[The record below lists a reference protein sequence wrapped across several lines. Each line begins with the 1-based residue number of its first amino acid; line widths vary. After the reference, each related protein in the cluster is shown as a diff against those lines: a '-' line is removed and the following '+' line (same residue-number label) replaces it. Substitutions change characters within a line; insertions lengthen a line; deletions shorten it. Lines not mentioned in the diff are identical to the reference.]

1 MLKCFELDSNQIR
14 IRDILNDKNFLEI
27 EIFAISDANP
37 NRNRSHFTLE
47 SMQKGLESFND
58 KPILGFFNKQGDFE
72 SHNGRVAY
80 DPEEQVDYWDN
91 SNGEQILGFIRQTDR
106 KEIVERDGL
115 HWICCT
121 AMIYTQYNYKQVKK
135 LLKDRKKKV
144 SVEIAVLDSE
154 MVDGVEYIKE
164 FDLKGIT
171 ILGSRNGIQVK
182 EGIEGAGLSIL
193 EVFDAARFSGQKQT
207 IIQAYSQ
214 LEDDE
219 KNKED
224 GNLAIEDF
232 EKALKV
238 NKSKEAMSDTSWGDV
253 DKTELRKRVVEA
265 SNFKEIADD
274 VFLDLREGWEEG
286 EVTKLKY
293 PVMEIKGD
301 ELVYNRGALGSA
313 KAYAEKNGEE
323 EVLKKL
329 KAIYEHLDLDFEAK
343 FDCECDEFCDLY
355 EDDVPCEEPCDGD
368 CGDDCDDDCD
378 DHDDCSLENHAEEVV
393 VEEPKEEPAEEPV
406 VAVEKVY
413 TEEEFNAACDE
424 LKMKCHEAESK
435 CAEAEG
441 KYSEL
446 EAKCCE
452 YENKCGEYESKCAD
466 YEKRCAEYE
475 KKCAELEEKCSNYEA
490 TAGKLKLEMDECI
503 AKMQD
508 YEEVKKARD
517 EMVEKF
523 AVMKVN
529 EQKDY
534 ISNVC
539 AKMKFTEEEI
549 KPISEKCER
558 REYEDIDAIDRDIAY
573 LSFQKTKATL
583 FSEKTEMFSV
593 NIVEEPKQKSGRKEK
608 TLQERLKDNL
618 RK

>member
-121 AMIYTQYNYKQVKK
+121 AMIYTQYNYKQVKR

-214 LEDDE
+214 LEDDD
-219 KNKED
+219 KKKED

-253 DKTELRKRVVEA
+253 DKAELRKRVVEA

-355 EDDVPCEEPCDGD
+355 EDDVPC
-368 CGDDCDDDCD
+368 GDDCDDDHD
-378 DHDDCSLENHAEEVV
+378 DCDDCSLEKHAEGVV
-393 VEEPKEEPAEEPV
+393 VEEPKEEPAAEPV
-406 VAVEKVY
+406 VVVEKVY

-446 EAKCCE
+446 EAKCRE
-452 YENKCGEYESKCAD
+452 YENKCGEYE
-466 YEKRCAEYE
+466 KR
-475 KKCAELEEKCSNYEA
+475 CAELEEKCANYEA

-508 YEEVKKARD
+508 YEEIKKARD

-593 NIVEEPKQKSGRKEK
+593 NIVEEPKQKSGRKEM
-608 TLQERLKDNL
+608 TLRERLKDNI
-618 RK
+618 KK

>member
-1 MLKCFELDSNQIR
+1 MGHYETVSLVF
-14 IRDILNDKNFLEI
+14 LN
-27 EIFAISDANP
+27 
-37 NRNRSHFTLE
+37 T
-47 SMQKGLESFND
+47 
-58 KPILGFFNKQGDFE
+58 
-72 SHNGRVAY
+72 
-80 DPEEQVDYWDN
+80 
-91 SNGEQILGFIRQTDR
+91 TD
-106 KEIVERDGL
+106 
-115 HWICCT
+115 
-121 AMIYTQYNYKQVKK
+121 TQYNYKQVKK

-219 KNKED
+219 RNKED

-343 FDCECDEFCDLY
+343 FDCECDE
-355 EDDVPCEEPCDGD
+355 
-368 CGDDCDDDCD
+368 
-378 DHDDCSLENHAEEVV
+378 
-393 VEEPKEEPAEEPV
+393 
-406 VAVEKVY
+406 
-413 TEEEFNAACDE
+413 

-435 CAEAEG
+435 CAEVEG

-475 KKCAELEEKCSNYEA
+475 KKCAELEEKCANYEA

-583 FSEKTEMFSV
+583 FSEKTEIFSV
-593 NIVEEPKQKSGRKEK
+593 NIVEESKQKSGRKEM
-608 TLQERLKDNL
+608 TLRERLKDNI
-618 RK
+618 KK

>member
-1 MLKCFELDSNQIR
+1 M
-14 IRDILNDKNFLEI
+14 
-27 EIFAISDANP
+27 
-37 NRNRSHFTLE
+37 
-47 SMQKGLESFND
+47 
-58 KPILGFFNKQGDFE
+58 
-72 SHNGRVAY
+72 
-80 DPEEQVDYWDN
+80 
-91 SNGEQILGFIRQTDR
+91 
-106 KEIVERDGL
+106 
-115 HWICCT
+115 
-121 AMIYTQYNYKQVKK
+121 
-135 LLKDRKKKV
+135 
-144 SVEIAVLDSE
+144 
-154 MVDGVEYIKE
+154 
-164 FDLKGIT
+164 
-171 ILGSRNGIQVK
+171 
-182 EGIEGAGLSIL
+182 
-193 EVFDAARFSGQKQT
+193 
-207 IIQAYSQ
+207 
-214 LEDDE
+214 
-219 KNKED
+219 
-224 GNLAIEDF
+224 
-232 EKALKV
+232 
-238 NKSKEAMSDTSWGDV
+238 
-253 DKTELRKRVVEA
+253 
-265 SNFKEIADD
+265 
-274 VFLDLREGWEEG
+274 FLDLREGWEEG

-355 EDDVPCEEPCDGD
+355 EDDIPCDG
-368 CGDDCDDDCD
+368 DDDCD
-378 DHDDCSLENHAEEVV
+378 DPDDCDDCSLEKHAEEVI
-393 VEEPKEEPAEEPV
+393 VEEPKEEP
-406 VAVEKVY
+406 VAVVEKVY

-424 LKMKCHEAESK
+424 LKMKCQEAESK

-475 KKCAELEEKCSNYEA
+475 KKCAELEDRCANYEV

-508 YEEVKKARD
+508 YEEIKKARD

>member
-154 MVDGVEYIKE
+154 MVDGIEYIKE

-219 KNKED
+219 RNKED

-253 DKTELRKRVVEA
+253 DKAELRKRVVEA

-329 KAIYEHLDLDFEAK
+329 KAIYGHLDLDFEAK

-355 EDDVPCEEPCDGD
+355 EDDVPCDGD
-368 CGDDCDDDCD
+368 CGDDCDDHDDCD
-378 DHDDCSLENHAEEVV
+378 DCLLEKHAEEVV
-393 VEEPKEEPAEEPV
+393 VEEPKEEPV
-406 VAVEKVY
+406 VVVERVY

-424 LKMKCHEAESK
+424 LKMKCQEAESK

-452 YENKCGEYESKCAD
+452 YENKCGEYESRCAD

-475 KKCAELEEKCSNYEA
+475 KKCAELEEKCAN
-490 TAGKLKLEMDECI
+490 
-503 AKMQD
+503 
-508 YEEVKKARD
+508 YEEVKKSYG
-517 EMVEKF
+517 EILEKL
-523 AVMKVN
+523 AVQKVK
-529 EQKDY
+529 EQKEY
-534 ISNVC
+534 IVNAC
-539 AKMKFTEEEI
+539 KKMS
-549 KPISEKCER
+549 ISDVSKNALVEKCER
-558 REYEDIDAIDRDIAY
+558 REYETIEDIDRELAYIDFKRKKTSLMKEDSVY
-573 LSFQKTKATL
+573 CVNVVSEDKMPVVEKFRSKNNLSI
-583 FSEKTEMFSV
+583 E
-593 NIVEEPKQKSGRKEK
+593 
-608 TLQERLKDNL
+608 ERLKKNI
-618 RK
+618 KSKK

>member
-37 NRNRSHFTLE
+37 NRNKSHFTLE

-106 KEIVERDGL
+106 KEIVEKNGL

-154 MVDGVEYIKE
+154 MVDGVEHIKE

-219 KNKED
+219 KNKEG

-253 DKTELRKRVVEA
+253 DKAELRKRIVEA

-329 KAIYEHLDLDFEAK
+329 KAIYGHLDLDFEAK

-355 EDDVPCEEPCDGD
+355 EDDVPCDGD
-368 CGDDCDDDCD
+368 CGDDC
-378 DHDDCSLENHAEEVV
+378 SLEKHAEEVV
-393 VEEPKEEPAEEPV
+393 VEEAKEEPAV
-406 VAVEKVY
+406 VVEKVY

-424 LKMKCHEAESK
+424 LKMKCNEAESK
-435 CAEAEG
+435 FAEAEG

-446 EAKCCE
+446 EAKCSE

-475 KKCAELEEKCSNYEA
+475 KKCAELEEKCANYEA
-490 TAGKLKLEMDECI
+490 TAGKLKLEMDECV

-539 AKMKFTEEEI
+539 AKMKFTEEEL
-549 KPISEKCER
+549 KPIGEKCER
-558 REYEDIDAIDRDIAY
+558 REYENIDAIDRDIAY

-593 NIVEEPKQKSGRKEK
+593 NIVEEPKQKSGRKEM
-608 TLQERLKDNL
+608 TLRERLKDNI
-618 RK
+618 KK

>member
-1 MLKCFELDSNQIR
+1 MIKCFELSSEQIR

-37 NRNRSHFTLE
+37 NRNKSHFTLE

-121 AMIYTQYNYKQVKK
+121 AMIYTQYNYKQVKR

-154 MVDGVEYIKE
+154 MVDGIEYIKE

-214 LEDDE
+214 LEDDD

-253 DKTELRKRVVEA
+253 DKAELRKRVVEA
-265 SNFKEIADD
+265 SNFKQIADD

-355 EDDVPCEEPCDGD
+355 EDDVPCDG
-368 CGDDCDDDCD
+368 DDDCD
-378 DHDDCSLENHAEEVV
+378 NPDDCDDCSLEKHAEEVV
-393 VEEPKEEPAEEPV
+393 VEEPKGEPV
-406 VAVEKVY
+406 VVVEKVY

-424 LKMKCHEAESK
+424 LKMKCQEAESK

-475 KKCAELEEKCSNYEA
+475 KKCAELEDRCANYEV

-508 YEEVKKARD
+508 YEEIKKARD

-523 AVMKVN
+523 AIMKVN

-549 KPISEKCER
+549 KPIGEKCER
-558 REYEDIDAIDRDIAY
+558 REYENIEAIDRDIAY

-593 NIVEEPKQKSGRKEK
+593 NIVEEPKQKSGRKEM
-608 TLQERLKDNL
+608 TLRERLKDNI
-618 RK
+618 KK

>member
-219 KNKED
+219 RNKED

-368 CGDDCDDDCD
+368 CGDDCDD
-378 DHDDCSLENHAEEVV
+378 HDDCSLENHAEEVV

-406 VAVEKVY
+406 VVVEKVY

-435 CAEAEG
+435 CAEVEG

-446 EAKCCE
+446 EAKCRE
-452 YENKCGEYESKCAD
+452 YENKCG
-466 YEKRCAEYE
+466 EYE
-475 KKCAELEEKCSNYEA
+475 KKCAELEEKCANYEA

-549 KPISEKCER
+549 RPICEKCER

-583 FSEKTEMFSV
+583 FSEKTEIFSV
-593 NIVEEPKQKSGRKEK
+593 NIVEESKQKSGRKEM
-608 TLQERLKDNL
+608 TLRERLKDNI
-618 RK
+618 KK

>member
-144 SVEIAVLDSE
+144 SVEIAVLDSK
-154 MVDGVEYIKE
+154 MVDGIEYIKE

-224 GNLAIEDF
+224 GNLAMKDF

-253 DKTELRKRVVEA
+253 DKAELRKRIVEA

-329 KAIYEHLDLDFEAK
+329 KAIYGHLDLDFEAK
-343 FDCECDEFCDLY
+343 FDCECDEFRDLY
-355 EDDVPCEEPCDGD
+355 EDDVPCDG
-368 CGDDCDDDCD
+368 DDDCD
-378 DHDDCSLENHAEEVV
+378 DPDDCDDCSLEKHAKEVV
-393 VEEPKEEPAEEPV
+393 VEEPKGEPV
-406 VAVEKVY
+406 VVVEKVY

-424 LKMKCHEAESK
+424 LKMKCQEAESK
-435 CAEAEG
+435 FAEAEG

-452 YENKCGEYESKCAD
+452 YENKCGEYESKCAN

-475 KKCAELEEKCSNYEA
+475 KKCAELEEKCAN
-490 TAGKLKLEMDECI
+490 
-503 AKMQD
+503 
-508 YEEVKKARD
+508 YEEVKKSYS
-517 EMVEKF
+517 EILEKL
-523 AVMKVN
+523 AVQKVK

-534 ISNVC
+534 IVNAC
-539 AKMKFTEEEI
+539 KKMS
-549 KPISEKCER
+549 ISDVSKNALVEKCER
-558 REYEDIDAIDRDIAY
+558 REYETIEDIDRELAYIDFKKKKTSLMKEDSVYCVNVVSEDKTPVIEKFRSKNN
-573 LSFQKTKATL
+573 LSI
-583 FSEKTEMFSV
+583 E
-593 NIVEEPKQKSGRKEK
+593 
-608 TLQERLKDNL
+608 ERLKKNI
-618 RK
+618 KSKK

>member
-1 MLKCFELDSNQIR
+1 MIKCFELSSEQIR

-37 NRNRSHFTLE
+37 NRNKSHFTLE

-121 AMIYTQYNYKQVKK
+121 AMIYTQYNYKQVKR

-219 KNKED
+219 RNKED

-253 DKTELRKRVVEA
+253 DKAELRKRVVEA

-355 EDDVPCEEPCDGD
+355 EDDVPCDG
-368 CGDDCDDDCD
+368 DCDDDCD
-378 DHDDCSLENHAEEVV
+378 DPDDCDDCSLEKHAEEVI
-393 VEEPKEEPAEEPV
+393 VEEPKEEPVEEPV
-406 VAVEKVY
+406 AVVEKVY

-424 LKMKCHEAESK
+424 LKMKCQEAESK
-435 CAEAEG
+435 CAEVEG

-452 YENKCGEYESKCAD
+452 YENKCGEYE
-466 YEKRCAEYE
+466 KRCAEYE
-475 KKCAELEEKCSNYEA
+475 KKCAELEDRCANYEV

-508 YEEVKKARD
+508 YEEIKKARD

>member
-37 NRNRSHFTLE
+37 NRNKSHFTLE

-154 MVDGVEYIKE
+154 MVDGIEYIKE

-232 EKALKV
+232 AKALKV

-355 EDDVPCEEPCDGD
+355 EDDVPCDGD
-368 CGDDCDDDCD
+368 CGDDGD
-378 DHDDCSLENHAEEVV
+378 DHNDCDDCSLEKHAEGVV
-393 VEEPKEEPAEEPV
+393 VEEVNEEPAAEPV

-452 YENKCGEYESKCAD
+452 YENKCGEYEGKCAD

-475 KKCAELEEKCSNYEA
+475 KKCAELEEKCVNYEEMKKSYSEILE
-490 TAGKLKLEMDECI
+490 KLAVQK
-503 AKMQD
+503 
-508 YEEVKKARD
+508 VK
-517 EMVEKF
+517 
-523 AVMKVN
+523 

-534 ISNVC
+534 IVNAC
-539 AKMKFTEEEI
+539 KKMS
-549 KPISEKCER
+549 ISDVSKNALVEKCER
-558 REYEDIDAIDRDIAY
+558 REYETIEDIDRELAYIDFKKKKASLMKEDSVYCVNVVSEDKMPVVEKFRSKNN
-573 LSFQKTKATL
+573 LSI
-583 FSEKTEMFSV
+583 E
-593 NIVEEPKQKSGRKEK
+593 
-608 TLQERLKDNL
+608 ERLKKNI
-618 RK
+618 KSKK

>member
-154 MVDGVEYIKE
+154 MVDGVENIKE

-253 DKTELRKRVVEA
+253 DKAELRKRVTEA
-265 SNFKEIADD
+265 SNFKEIAGD

-355 EDDVPCEEPCDGD
+355 DDVPCDGD
-368 CGDDCDDDCD
+368 CDNHDDCDNR
-378 DHDDCSLENHAEEVV
+378 SLEKHAEEVV
-393 VEEPKEEPAEEPV
+393 VEEPV
-406 VAVEKVY
+406 VVVKKVY

-424 LKMKCHEAESK
+424 LKMKCQEAEGR
-435 CAEAEG
+435 CADVEG

-452 YENKCGEYESKCAD
+452 YENKCGEYESKCID
-466 YEKRCAEYE
+466 YEKKCAEYE
-475 KKCAELEEKCSNYEA
+475 KKCAELEEKCANYEA

-508 YEEVKKARD
+508 YEEIKKARD

-549 KPISEKCER
+549 KPIDEKCER
-558 REYEDIDAIDRDIAY
+558 REYENIDAIDRDIAY

-583 FSEKTEMFSV
+583 FNEKTEIFSV
-593 NIVEEPKQKSGRKEK
+593 NIVEEPKQKSGRKEM
-608 TLQERLKDNL
+608 TLRERLKDNI
-618 RK
+618 KK

>member
-154 MVDGVEYIKE
+154 MVDGIEHIKE

-355 EDDVPCEEPCDGD
+355 EDDVPCD
-368 CGDDCDDDCD
+368 CGDDC
-378 DHDDCSLENHAEEVV
+378 SLEKHAEKVV
-393 VEEPKEEPAEEPV
+393 VEEPKEEPVEEPV
-406 VAVEKVY
+406 VVVEKVY

-424 LKMKCHEAESK
+424 LKMKCNEAESK
-435 CAEAEG
+435 FAEAEG

-475 KKCAELEEKCSNYEA
+475 KKCAELEEKCANYEA

-539 AKMKFTEEEI
+539 TKMKFTEEEI
-549 KPISEKCER
+549 KPIGEKCER
-558 REYEDIDAIDRDIAY
+558 REYEDIEAIDRDIAY

-583 FSEKTEMFSV
+583 FGEKTEMFSV

>member
-37 NRNRSHFTLE
+37 NRNKSHFTLE

-80 DPEEQVDYWDN
+80 DPEEQIDYWDN

-121 AMIYTQYNYKQVKK
+121 AMIYTQYNYKQVKR

-214 LEDDE
+214 LEDDD

-329 KAIYEHLDLDFEAK
+329 KAIYEHLDLDFEEK

-355 EDDVPCEEPCDGD
+355 EDDVPCDGD
-368 CGDDCDDDCD
+368 CGDDCDDDHD
-378 DHDDCSLENHAEEVV
+378 DCDDCSLEKHAEGVV
-393 VEEPKEEPAEEPV
+393 VEESKEEPIEEPV
-406 VAVEKVY
+406 VVVEKVY

-424 LKMKCHEAESK
+424 LKMKFHEAESK
-435 CAEAEG
+435 CAEVEG

-452 YENKCGEYESKCAD
+452 YENKCGEYENK
-466 YEKRCAEYE
+466 CAEYG
-475 KKCAELEEKCSNYEA
+475 KKCAELEEKCANYEA

-558 REYEDIDAIDRDIAY
+558 REYENIDAIDRDIAY

-583 FSEKTEMFSV
+583 FSEKTEIFSV
-593 NIVEEPKQKSGRKEK
+593 NIVEESKQKSGRKEM
-608 TLQERLKDNL
+608 TLRERLKDNI
-618 RK
+618 KK

>member
-121 AMIYTQYNYKQVKK
+121 AMIYTQYNYKQVKR

-154 MVDGVEYIKE
+154 MVDGIEYIKE

-214 LEDDE
+214 LEDDD
-219 KNKED
+219 KKKED
-224 GNLAIEDF
+224 GSLAIEDF

-253 DKTELRKRVVEA
+253 DKAELRKRVVEA

-355 EDDVPCEEPCDGD
+355 EDDVPCNGD
-368 CGDDCDDDCD
+368 CGDDCDDDHD
-378 DHDDCSLENHAEEVV
+378 DCDDCSLAKHAEGVV
-393 VEEPKEEPAEEPV
+393 VEESKEEPAAEPV
-406 VAVEKVY
+406 VVVEKVY

-424 LKMKCHEAESK
+424 LKMKCQEAESK

-446 EAKCCE
+446 ETKCRE
-452 YENKCGEYESKCAD
+452 YENKCGEYESRCAD

-475 KKCAELEEKCSNYEA
+475 KKCAELEDRCAN
-490 TAGKLKLEMDECI
+490 
-503 AKMQD
+503 
-508 YEEVKKARD
+508 YEEVKKSYS
-517 EMVEKF
+517 EILEKL
-523 AVMKVN
+523 AVQKVK

-534 ISNVC
+534 IINAC
-539 AKMKFTEEEI
+539 KKMS
-549 KPISEKCER
+549 ISDVSKNTLVEKCER
-558 REYEDIDAIDRDIAY
+558 REYETIEDIDRELAYIDFKRKKTSLMKEDSVY
-573 LSFQKTKATL
+573 CVNVVSEDKMPVVEKFRSKNNLSI
-583 FSEKTEMFSV
+583 E
-593 NIVEEPKQKSGRKEK
+593 
-608 TLQERLKDNL
+608 ERLKKNI
-618 RK
+618 KSKK

>member
-80 DPEEQVDYWDN
+80 DPEEQIDYWDN

-154 MVDGVEYIKE
+154 MVDGIEYIKE
-164 FDLKGIT
+164 FNLKGIT

-219 KNKED
+219 RNKED

-368 CGDDCDDDCD
+368 CDGDCGDDCD
-378 DHDDCSLENHAEEVV
+378 DHDDCSLENHAEEVA

-406 VAVEKVY
+406 VVVEKVY

-446 EAKCCE
+446 EAKCRE
-452 YENKCGEYESKCAD
+452 YENKCGEYE
-466 YEKRCAEYE
+466 KR
-475 KKCAELEEKCSNYEA
+475 CAELEEKCANYEA

-549 KPISEKCER
+549 RPISEKCER
-558 REYEDIDAIDRDIAY
+558 REYENIDAIDRDIAY

-583 FSEKTEMFSV
+583 FSEKTEIFSV
-593 NIVEEPKQKSGRKEK
+593 NIVEESKQKSGRKEM
-608 TLQERLKDNL
+608 TLRERLKDNI
-618 RK
+618 KK

>member
-121 AMIYTQYNYKQVKK
+121 AMIYTQYNYKQVKR

-154 MVDGVEYIKE
+154 MVDGIEYIKE

-232 EKALKV
+232 AKALKV

-355 EDDVPCEEPCDGD
+355 EDDVPCDGD
-368 CGDDCDDDCD
+368 CGDDGDD
-378 DHDDCSLENHAEEVV
+378 DHDDCDDCSLEKHAEGVV
-393 VEEPKEEPAEEPV
+393 VKEMKEEPAAEPV
-406 VAVEKVY
+406 VAAEKVY
-413 TEEEFNAACDE
+413 TEEEFKAACDE

-452 YENKCGEYESKCAD
+452 YENKC
-466 YEKRCAEYE
+466 AEYE
-475 KKCAELEEKCSNYEA
+475 KKCAELEEKCANYEA

-508 YEEVKKARD
+508 YEEIKKARD

-549 KPISEKCER
+549 KPIGEKCER
-558 REYEDIDAIDRDIAY
+558 REYEDIEAIDRDIAY

-593 NIVEEPKQKSGRKEK
+593 NIVEESKQKSGRKEM
-608 TLQERLKDNL
+608 TLRERLKDNI
-618 RK
+618 KK

>member
-154 MVDGVEYIKE
+154 MVDDIEYIKE

-232 EKALKV
+232 AKALKV

-253 DKTELRKRVVEA
+253 DKTELRKRIVEA

-355 EDDVPCEEPCDGD
+355 EDDVPCNGD
-368 CGDDCDDDCD
+368 CGDDCDDDHD
-378 DHDDCSLENHAEEVV
+378 DCDDCSLAKHAEGVV
-393 VEEPKEEPAEEPV
+393 IEEPKKEPV
-406 VAVEKVY
+406 VVVEKVY

-424 LKMKCHEAESK
+424 LKMKCQEAEGR
-435 CAEAEG
+435 CADVEG

-452 YENKCGEYESKCAD
+452 YENKCGEYESKCA
-466 YEKRCAEYE
+466 EYE
-475 KKCAELEEKCSNYEA
+475 KKCAELEERCANYEA

-549 KPISEKCER
+549 KPIGEKCER

-593 NIVEEPKQKSGRKEK
+593 NIVEEPKQKSGRKEM
-608 TLQERLKDNL
+608 TLRERLKDNI
-618 RK
+618 KK

>member
-27 EIFAISDANP
+27 EIYAISDANP
-37 NRNRSHFTLE
+37 NRNKSHFTLE

-106 KEIVERDGL
+106 KEIVEKNGL

-219 KNKED
+219 KKKED

-253 DKTELRKRVVEA
+253 DKAELRKRVVEA

-329 KAIYEHLDLDFEAK
+329 KAIYGHLDLDFEAK

-355 EDDVPCEEPCDGD
+355 EDDVPCNGD
-368 CGDDCDDDCD
+368 CGDDCDDHDEC
-378 DHDDCSLENHAEEVV
+378 DDCSLEKHAEGVV
-393 VEEPKEEPAEEPV
+393 VGESKEEP
-406 VAVEKVY
+406 VAVVEKVY

-435 CAEAEG
+435 CAEVEG

-475 KKCAELEEKCSNYEA
+475 KKCAELEEKCANYEA

-523 AVMKVN
+523 AIMKVN

-534 ISNVC
+534 ISNVF

-558 REYEDIDAIDRDIAY
+558 REYENIDAIDRDIAY

-583 FSEKTEMFSV
+583 FSEKMEMFSV

>member
-1 MLKCFELDSNQIR
+1 MLKCFELDSKQIR

-27 EIFAISDANP
+27 EIYAISDANP

-121 AMIYTQYNYKQVKK
+121 AMIYTQYNYKQVKR

-154 MVDGVEYIKE
+154 MVDGIEYIKE

-232 EKALKV
+232 AKALKV

-293 PVMEIKGD
+293 PVMQLKGD

-355 EDDVPCEEPCDGD
+355 EDDVPCDGD
-368 CGDDCDDDCD
+368 CDD
-378 DHDDCSLENHAEEVV
+378 DHDDCDDCSLEKHAEGVVIEEV
-393 VEEPKEEPAEEPV
+393 KEEPATEPV
-406 VAVEKVY
+406 VIAEKVY
-413 TEEEFNAACDE
+413 TEEEFKAACDE

-452 YENKCGEYESKCAD
+452 YENKCGEYEGRCAD

-475 KKCAELEEKCSNYEA
+475 KKCAELEEKCAN
-490 TAGKLKLEMDECI
+490 
-503 AKMQD
+503 
-508 YEEVKKARD
+508 YEEVKKSYS
-517 EMVEKF
+517 EILEKL
-523 AVMKVN
+523 AVQKVK

-534 ISNVC
+534 IVNAC
-539 AKMKFTEEEI
+539 KKMS
-549 KPISEKCER
+549 ISDVSKNALVEKCER
-558 REYEDIDAIDRDIAY
+558 REYETIEDIDRELAYIDFKKKKTSLMKEDSVYCVNVVSEDKMPVVEKFRSKNN
-573 LSFQKTKATL
+573 LSI
-583 FSEKTEMFSV
+583 E
-593 NIVEEPKQKSGRKEK
+593 
-608 TLQERLKDNL
+608 ERLKKNI
-618 RK
+618 KSKK